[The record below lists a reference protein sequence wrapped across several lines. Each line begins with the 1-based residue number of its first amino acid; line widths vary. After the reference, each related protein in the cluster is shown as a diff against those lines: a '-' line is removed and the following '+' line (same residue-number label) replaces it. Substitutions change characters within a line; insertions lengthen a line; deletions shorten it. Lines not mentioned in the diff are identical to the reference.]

1 MIVKKLSSSFF
12 GRSKYMYLFIYIF
25 IIFFLLLYV
34 SAVLFLGLKWLL
46 DKKLGVDGNS
56 FN

>member
-1 MIVKKLSSSFF
+1 
-12 GRSKYMYLFIYIF
+12 MYLFIYIF